1 MQLTGGKVREV
12 QVSLLLSSRAE
23 MQKVIE
29 KARQASA
36 PSFVKLAAAAAP
48 IVPKSQAILTPAP
61 KINVAHYQPTKL
73 QETMSLSAPVVPQP
87 PVISLTNYLAQT
99 MQQPIDHKQQLQ
111 QSTTQNNI
119 AGLISAYHTM
129 PPEIPGLTSLT
140 AAPTQAVTPLGMP
153 QTAAAY
159 ASYYA
164 KFMDSTAAPANPL
177 EFLNHGTFLPIP
189 QPIIPSQNKFIEMPQ
204 ANKFL
209 PEKERPINRDPR
221 SRRSPSRERSRRSNS
236 RERHMN
242 NRNPNDRGDDRDRY
256 DRKSRKSR
264 SNSRE
269 RNNYYNDND
278 PKVNVSPAEK
288 KRRTRF
294 SNIEGQVTQ
303 AAISTNIPIMAP
315 TLTLQSASLMPAAK
329 TLTNGIW
336 DIPPPQ
342 IFAKQSFEVKNNEIN
357 NSPVYNTYGAYKNSQ
372 KELSLNQYQTVEEKR
387 KLNVAAF
394 TTGYSGQTGF
404 GNIGQCVKVSN
415 VDSEIYY
422 SDIRKFFA
430 GLSIGPNDIKYI
442 NDDYGNKT
450 GIVLIRFLSS
460 DSKKQAL
467 TKNGWQLKNN
477 QVMITSLSE
486 SDYDKAQDNAKA
498 IRQPGSNSVGNN
510 QGNNYN
516 DNNRGHSRST
526 SRSRDGSRD
535 RDRRDDR
542 FQNNRSNN
550 NDRFSNNN
558 SNNNRNDSNRS
569 NRNDGDR
576 NNGRNNNNRFDNDNR
591 NNRGGNGFNNNDR
604 GNDGGSS
611 SSRQDNRRDQRDNR
625 DNRDNNRD
633 QRDNRDQ
640 KDNRDQRDNRD
651 NRDQRDNR
659 VQRES
664 RDSRDQRSNNS
675 RDKDNFDD
683 RSFVNQEEKKS
694 EFVPDVEYKV
704 LIIDDLPRSAVE
716 KDIIEA
722 FPKIVTLSIDRYQ
735 AHAKFETHEAAKEA
749 LEDRCSQF
757 IRNKRVFL
765 EPGSEAQFAHITH
778 KFGKYDNFDM
788 KPKKEKSPTTTNI
801 DNDDDLQIVE
811 DTDDRMDNDD
821 ATKDDNSEQK
831 QQINRDPRKPQS
843 DSRDPRQRNNT
854 ERFNNKRENSSSNN
868 SSNSQNLMPM
878 PKSDCIIIKNLELN
892 ATIEDVE
899 DFFKDIGISQ
909 MRVHILLNRR
919 GQPCGDCFVE
929 FKTSNDAVQ
938 AIEKNGKFFGENRV
952 QIMLIP
958 REQVEAVLNS
968 FGGSGGGANGSDQQ
982 SRGSGSNGGNS
993 RDAWDNDGWPPNDF
1007 GKPGCVVLLSNVC
1020 YRTSTEDIIYE
1031 LRDFN
1036 LEPSQILRRFNDL
1049 GQPTVSLLI

>member
-1 MQLTGGKVREV
+1 MNVIIRLQNLPWSANATDIRGFFKGLSIPEGGVHIIGGENGDAFIAFSTDEDARQAMQLTGGKVREV

-29 KARQASA
+29 KARQASVPTA
-36 PSFVKLAAAAAP
+36 FVKQTVAST
-48 IVPKSQAILTPAP
+48 VPKPQAIINTAP
-61 KINVAHYQPTKL
+61 KMNVSQYQASKMP
-73 QETMSLSAPVVPQP
+73 EAMSLSAPV
-87 PVISLTNYLAQT
+87 
-99 MQQPIDHKQQLQ
+99 
-111 QSTTQNNI
+111 
-119 AGLISAYHTM
+119 
-129 PPEIPGLTSLT
+129 
-140 AAPTQAVTPLGMP
+140 
-153 QTAAAY
+153 
-159 ASYYA
+159 
-164 KFMDSTAAPANPL
+164 
-177 EFLNHGTFLPIP
+177 
-189 QPIIPSQNKFIEMPQ
+189 
-204 ANKFL
+204 
-209 PEKERPINRDPR
+209 KERSVNRDPR
-221 SRRSPSRERSRRSNS
+221 SRRSSSRERSRRSNS
-236 RERHMN
+236 RDKYMN
-242 NRNPNDRGDDRDRY
+242 NHNNANDRGDSRDQY
-256 DRKSRKSR
+256 RKSRRSR

-269 RNNYYNDND
+269 RNYYNDND
-278 PKVNVSPAEK
+278 SKTNISPTEK

-294 SNIEGQVTQ
+294 SNIEGQGAQ
-303 AAISTNIPIMAP
+303 ASVNIMAP

-342 IFAKQSFEVKNNEIN
+342 IFAKQSFEVKHNNDIN

-372 KELSLNQYQTVEEKR
+372 KELSLNQYQTVEDKR

-404 GNIGQCVKVSN
+404 GNIGQCVKISN

-430 GLSIGPNDIKYI
+430 GLAIGPNDIKYV

-477 QVMITSLSE
+477 QVMITSISE
-486 SDYDKAQDNAKA
+486 LDYDKAQDNAKA
-498 IRQPGSNSVGNN
+498 IRQPGSNNVG
-510 QGNNYN
+510 
-516 DNNRGHSRST
+516 H
-526 SRSRDGSRD
+526 GSA
-535 RDRRDDR
+535 
-542 FQNNRSNN
+542 
-550 NDRFSNNN
+550 
-558 SNNNRNDSNRS
+558 
-569 NRNDGDR
+569 
-576 NNGRNNNNRFDNDNR
+576 
-591 NNRGGNGFNNNDR
+591 
-604 GNDGGSS
+604 
-611 SSRQDNRRDQRDNR
+611 
-625 DNRDNNRD
+625 
-633 QRDNRDQ
+633 
-640 KDNRDQRDNRD
+640 
-651 NRDQRDNR
+651 
-659 VQRES
+659 
-664 RDSRDQRSNNS
+664 
-675 RDKDNFDD
+675 
-683 RSFVNQEEKKS
+683 
-694 EFVPDVEYKV
+694 EYKV

-735 AHAKFETHEAAKEA
+735 AHAKFETHEAAKET

-765 EPGSEAQFAHITH
+765 EPGSEAQFVHITR
-778 KFGKYDNFDM
+778 KFGKYDNYDM
-788 KPKKEKSPTTTNI
+788 KPKKDKSPAANVVI
-801 DNDDDLQIVE
+801 DDDDLQIVE
-811 DTDDRMDNDD
+811 DTDDRMDNDES
-821 ATKDDNSEQK
+821 TKDDNTEQK
-831 QQINRDPRKPQS
+831 PQINRDPRKAQG

-854 ERFNNKRENSSSNN
+854 ERFNNKRDISSSNN
-868 SSNSQNLMPM
+868 SNSNQNVIPM
-878 PKSDCIIIKNLELN
+878 PKTDCIIIKNLELN

-929 FKTSNDAVQ
+929 FKSSNDAVQ

-968 FGGSGGGANGSDQQ
+968 FGGGGGGGGSGGAGGAGGNGNGSDQQ

-1020 YRTSTEDIIYE
+1020 YRTSAEDIIFE
-1031 LRDFN
+1031 LREFN

-1049 GQPTVSLLI
+1049 GQPTGNACINFSSPDEAHEAIDKKNKCKITNRTIYMKKLM

>member
-1 MQLTGGKVREV
+1 MNVIIRLQNLPWSANATDIRGFFKGLSIPEGGVHIIGGENGDAFIAFSTDEDARQAMQLTGGKVREV

-36 PSFVKLAAAAAP
+36 PSFVKLATAP
-48 IVPKSQAILTPAP
+48 IVTKPQTIVAPAP
-61 KINVAHYQPTKL
+61 KVNVAHYQATK
-73 QETMSLSAPVVPQP
+73 
-87 PVISLTNYLAQT
+87 
-99 MQQPIDHKQQLQ
+99 
-111 QSTTQNNI
+111 
-119 AGLISAYHTM
+119 
-129 PPEIPGLTSLT
+129 
-140 AAPTQAVTPLGMP
+140 
-153 QTAAAY
+153 
-159 ASYYA
+159 
-164 KFMDSTAAPANPL
+164 
-177 EFLNHGTFLPIP
+177 
-189 QPIIPSQNKFIEMPQ
+189 
-204 ANKFL
+204 
-209 PEKERPINRDPR
+209 DPR

-236 RERHMN
+236 REKYMN
-242 NRNPNDRGDDRDRY
+242 NRNTNDRNDSRDRY
-256 DRKSRKSR
+256 DRKSRRSR

-269 RNNYYNDND
+269 RNYYNDND
-278 PKVNVSPAEK
+278 SKIDVSPTEK

-294 SNIEGQVTQ
+294 SNIEGQVPQ
-303 AAISTNIPIMAP
+303 AQPTIIPIMNPVLA
-315 TLTLQSASLMPAAK
+315 LQASLMPATK

-342 IFAKQSFEVKNNEIN
+342 ILAKQSFEVKNNDN

-372 KELSLNQYQTVEEKR
+372 KELSLNQYQTVEDKR
-387 KLNVAAF
+387 KVNVAAF

-430 GLSIGPNDIKYI
+430 GLAIGPNDIKYI
-442 NDDYGNKT
+442 NDDYGNRT
-450 GIVLIRFLSS
+450 GNVLIRFLSS

-486 SDYDKAQDNAKA
+486 SDYDEAQDNAKA
-498 IRQPGSNSVGNN
+498 IRQPGSNNVGNN
-510 QGNNYN
+510 A
-516 DNNRGHSRST
+516 
-526 SRSRDGSRD
+526 
-535 RDRRDDR
+535 
-542 FQNNRSNN
+542 
-550 NDRFSNNN
+550 
-558 SNNNRNDSNRS
+558 
-569 NRNDGDR
+569 
-576 NNGRNNNNRFDNDNR
+576 
-591 NNRGGNGFNNNDR
+591 
-604 GNDGGSS
+604 
-611 SSRQDNRRDQRDNR
+611 
-625 DNRDNNRD
+625 
-633 QRDNRDQ
+633 
-640 KDNRDQRDNRD
+640 
-651 NRDQRDNR
+651 
-659 VQRES
+659 
-664 RDSRDQRSNNS
+664 
-675 RDKDNFDD
+675 
-683 RSFVNQEEKKS
+683 
-694 EFVPDVEYKV
+694 V
-704 LIIDDLPRSAVE
+704 LIIDDLPRSALE

-735 AHAKFETHEAAKEA
+735 AHAKFETHEAAKET

-765 EPGSEAQFAHITH
+765 EPGSEAQFVHIT
-778 KFGKYDNFDM
+778 
-788 KPKKEKSPTTTNI
+788 
-801 DNDDDLQIVE
+801 
-811 DTDDRMDNDD
+811 
-821 ATKDDNSEQK
+821 
-831 QQINRDPRKPQS
+831 
-843 DSRDPRQRNNT
+843 RN
-854 ERFNNKRENSSSNN
+854 SSNN
-868 SSNSQNLMPM
+868 SNNSQSLMPM

-929 FKTSNDAVQ
+929 FKSANDAVQ
-938 AIEKNGKFFGENRV
+938 AIEKNGKFIGENRV

-968 FGGSGGGANGSDQQ
+968 FGGGGGGGGNGNGNGNASDQQSRGSDQQ

-1049 GQPTVSLLI
+1049 GQPTGNACINFSSPDEALEAIDKKHMCKITNRTIYMKKLM